1 MRKLRLDPYLLLLL
15 VLALP
20 VLAPLAA
27 PGYMFDA
34 HDGRHS
40 VFYVQMF
47 DASIR
52 DGALWPRWAMH
63 HTQGLGYPTFLIQAP
78 LGFYV
83 AEIFV
88 LLGASITTAVKL
100 AWLAGTLAGAWGIYR
115 LTVYWLG
122 DHAIADWRGVSAGE
136 TRLDGV
142 RLAAVAAGLLYTYF
156 PYHLVDLYVRAA
168 LADTLLLAWIPW
180 LIYVFDRLLMLG
192 SAPGWPRRL
201 GVAALVLA
209 GTLLTH
215 AFALLSIAPL
225 VVTLVIFRLA
235 QRWRQ
240 HGFPWHET
248 LLAGAGGALA
258 LLIYAIFLV
267 PLLVEGRY
275 LDQQVYVSGGYDYRD
290 HFVQVGQFLSPYWGF
305 GFSDDPAGANDGMP
319 FQLGLLQVV
328 LAIAG
333 LFTVRRAERARAEM
347 GYLLAVG
354 ISLVFLMSPLA
365 RPLWDAVPPLAV
377 IQFPWRLLAL
387 SGFVFSALGGL
398 VLWNL
403 LPSALPGVRPEGGLV
418 VMGALAVL
426 ASYPYI
432 QANLSPVEPWREDGR
447 AVYQFEREHPDM
459 FGYTMWVTQP
469 FTTTVLSAAYA
480 SPDYVEHHGDAPA
493 EGRIEITA
501 GEGTVTESYVGGSS
515 AGGVVEMTTPGTVR
529 VNVYYFPGWMVSV
542 DGQPVEPGIDPTF
555 AALSVDL
562 PAGEHRIDARFGE
575 TPVRSGAMVVSA
587 LALAVCLG
595 LVVWRGNG
603 RMRGMTG

>member
-20 VLAPLAA
+20 ALAPLAA

-83 AEIFV
+83 AEVFV
-88 LLGASITTAVKL
+88 LLGLSITMSVKL
-100 AWLAGTLAGAWGIYR
+100 AWLVGTLAGAWGIYR

-122 DHAIADWRGVSAGE
+122 DHAIAEWRAGGADGP
-136 TRLDGV
+136 RLDGV
-142 RLAAVAAGLLYTYF
+142 RLAAVASGLLYTYF

-168 LADTLLLAWIPW
+168 LADTLLLAWVPW
-180 LIYVFDRLLMLG
+180 LIYAFDRLLVLG

-225 VVTLVIFRLA
+225 VVTLVVFRLA
-235 QRWRQ
+235 QRWRRN
-240 HGFPWHET
+240 GFPWSET
-248 LLAGAGGALA
+248 LLACAGGALA

-275 LDQQVYVSGGYDYRD
+275 LNQQVYVSGGYDYRD

-305 GFSDDPAGANDGMP
+305 GYSDDPVGANDGMP
-319 FQLGLLQVV
+319 FQLGLVQVV
-328 LAIAG
+328 LAIVA

-347 GYLLAVG
+347 GYLLVVG
-354 ISLVFLMSPLA
+354 VGLLFVMSPLA

-398 VLWNL
+398 ALWNL

-418 VMGALAVL
+418 VMGALAML

-432 QANLSPVEPWREDGR
+432 QANLSPIEPWREDGR

-459 FGYTMWVTQP
+459 FGYTTWVTQP

-493 EGRIEITA
+493 DGRLEITA
-501 GEGTVTESYVGGSS
+501 GKGSVVESYVGGSS
-515 AGGVVEMTTPGTVR
+515 AGGVVAMQTPGTVR
-529 VNVYYFPGWMVSV
+529 INVYYFPGWMV
-542 DGQPVEPGIDPTF
+542 
-555 AALSVDL
+555 
-562 PAGEHRIDARFGE
+562 
-575 TPVRSGAMVVSA
+575 
-587 LALAVCLG
+587 
-595 LVVWRGNG
+595 
-603 RMRGMTG
+603 

>member
-20 VLAPLAA
+20 ALAPLAA

-47 DASIR
+47 EASIR

-88 LLGASITTAVKL
+88 LLGLSITMSVKM
-100 AWLAGTLAGAWGIYR
+100 AWLVGTLAGAWGIYR

-122 DHAIADWRGVSAGE
+122 DHAIAEWRPGGADGP
-136 TRLDGV
+136 RLDGV
-142 RLAAVAAGLLYTYF
+142 RLAAIAAGLLYTYF

-180 LIYVFDRLLMLG
+180 LIYVFDRLLVLG

-225 VVTLVIFRLA
+225 VVTLVVFRLA
-235 QRWRQ
+235 QRWRRN
-240 HGFPWHET
+240 GFPWSET
-248 LLAGAGGALA
+248 LLACAGGALA

-275 LDQQVYVSGGYDYRD
+275 LNQQVYVSGGYDYRD

-305 GFSDDPAGANDGMP
+305 GYSDDPVGANDGMP
-319 FQLGLLQVV
+319 FQLGLVQVV
-328 LAIAG
+328 LAIVA

-347 GYLLAVG
+347 GYLLVLGVG
-354 ISLVFLMSPLA
+354 LLFVMSPLA

-398 VLWNL
+398 ALWNL

-418 VMGALAVL
+418 VMGALAIL

-459 FGYTMWVTQP
+459 FGYTTWVTQP

-480 SPDYVEHHGDAPA
+480 LPDYVEHHGDAPA
-493 EGRIEITA
+493 QGRLEITA
-501 GEGTVTESYVGGSS
+501 GMGSVVESYVGGSS
-515 AGGVVEMTTPGTVR
+515 AGGVVNMQTPGTVR
-529 VNVYYFPGWMVSV
+529 INVYYFPGWMVSV

-555 AALSVDL
+555 AALSIDL

-587 LALAVCLG
+587 LALALCLG
-595 LVVWRGNG
+595 LVVWRGNEK
-603 RMRGMTG
+603 MRG

>member
-20 VLAPLAA
+20 ALAPLAA

-52 DGALWPRWAMH
+52 DSALWPRWAMH

-122 DHAIADWRGVSAGE
+122 DHAIADWRSDDADGV
-136 TRLDGV
+136 RLDGV

-192 SAPGWPRRL
+192 SAPGWPRRM
-201 GVAALVLA
+201 GIAALVLA

-225 VVTLVIFRLA
+225 VVTLVLFRLA
-235 QRWRQ
+235 QRWRH
-240 HGFPWHET
+240 HGFPWRET

-258 LLIYAIFLV
+258 LLIYAVFLV

-275 LDQQVYVSGGYDYRD
+275 LDQQVFVSGGYDYRD

-333 LFTVRRAERARAEM
+333 IFTVRRAERARAEM
-347 GYLLAVG
+347 FYLLTVG

-432 QANLSPVEPWREDGR
+432 QANLSPIEPWREDGR

-459 FGYTMWVTQP
+459 FGYTTWVTQP

-480 SPDYVEHHGDAPA
+480 SPGYVEHHGDAPA
-493 EGRIEITA
+493 EGRLEITA

-515 AGGVVEMTTPGTVR
+515 AGGVVEMATPGTVR

-555 AALSVDL
+555 AALSIDL

-587 LALAVCLG
+587 LALALCLG

-603 RMRGMTG
+603 EMRG

>member
-20 VLAPLAA
+20 ALAPLAA

-83 AEIFV
+83 AEVFV
-88 LLGASITTAVKL
+88 LLGLSITMSVKL
-100 AWLAGTLAGAWGIYR
+100 AWLVGTLAGAWGIYR

-122 DHAIADWRGVSAGE
+122 DHAIAEWRAGGADGP
-136 TRLDGV
+136 RLDGV
-142 RLAAVAAGLLYTYF
+142 RLAAVASGLLYTYF

-168 LADTLLLAWIPW
+168 LADTLLLAWVPW
-180 LIYVFDRLLMLG
+180 LIYAFDRLLVLG

-235 QRWRQ
+235 QRWRR
-240 HGFPWHET
+240 HGFPWRET

-275 LDQQVYVSGGYDYRD
+275 LNQQVYVSGGYDYRD

-305 GFSDDPAGANDGMP
+305 GYSDDPVGANDGMP
-319 FQLGLLQVV
+319 FQLGLVQVV
-328 LAIAG
+328 LAIVA

-347 GYLLAVG
+347 GYLLVVG
-354 ISLVFLMSPLA
+354 VGLLFVMSPLA

-398 VLWNL
+398 ALWNL

-418 VMGALAVL
+418 VMGALAML

-432 QANLSPVEPWREDGR
+432 QANLSSIEPWREDGR

-459 FGYTMWVTQP
+459 FGYTTWVTQP

-493 EGRIEITA
+493 QGRLEITA
-501 GEGTVTESYVGGSS
+501 GTGSVVESYVGGSS
-515 AGGVVEMTTPGTVR
+515 AGGVVNMQTPGTVR
-529 VNVYYFPGWMVSV
+529 INVYYFPGWMVSV

-555 AALSVDL
+555 AALSIDL

-587 LALAVCLG
+587 LALALCLG
-595 LVVWRGNG
+595 LVVWRGNEK
-603 RMRGMTG
+603 MRG

>member
-20 VLAPLAA
+20 ALAPLAA

-83 AEIFV
+83 AEVFV
-88 LLGASITTAVKL
+88 LLGLSITMSVKL
-100 AWLAGTLAGAWGIYR
+100 AWLVGTLAGAWGIYR

-122 DHAIADWRGVSAGE
+122 DHAIAEWRAGGADGP
-136 TRLDGV
+136 RLDGV
-142 RLAAVAAGLLYTYF
+142 RLAAVASGLLYTYF

-168 LADTLLLAWIPW
+168 LADTLLLAWVPW
-180 LIYVFDRLLMLG
+180 LIYAFDRLLVLG

-235 QRWRQ
+235 QRWRR
-240 HGFPWHET
+240 HGFPWRET

-275 LDQQVYVSGGYDYRD
+275 LNQQVYVSGGYDYRD

-305 GFSDDPAGANDGMP
+305 GYSDDPVGANDGMP
-319 FQLGLLQVV
+319 FQLGLVQVV
-328 LAIAG
+328 LAIVA

-347 GYLLAVG
+347 GYLLVVG
-354 ISLVFLMSPLA
+354 VGLLFVMSPLA

-398 VLWNL
+398 ALWNL

-418 VMGALAVL
+418 VMGALAML

-432 QANLSPVEPWREDGR
+432 QANLSSIEPWREDGR

-459 FGYTMWVTQP
+459 FGYTTWVTQP

-480 SPDYVEHHGDAPA
+480 LPDYVEHHGDAPA
-493 EGRIEITA
+493 QGRLEITA
-501 GEGTVTESYVGGSS
+501 GMGSVVESYVGGSS
-515 AGGVVEMTTPGTVR
+515 AGGVVNMQTPGTVR
-529 VNVYYFPGWMVSV
+529 INVYYFPGWMVSV

-555 AALSVDL
+555 AALSIDL

-575 TPVRSGAMVVSA
+575 TPVRSGAIVVSA
-587 LALAVCLG
+587 LTLALCLG
-595 LVVWRGNG
+595 LVVWRGNEK
-603 RMRGMTG
+603 MRG

>member
-20 VLAPLAA
+20 ALAPLAA

-83 AEIFV
+83 AEVFV
-88 LLGASITTAVKL
+88 LLGLSITMSVKL
-100 AWLAGTLAGAWGIYR
+100 AWLVGTLAGAWGIYR

-122 DHAIADWRGVSAGE
+122 DHAIAEWRAGGADGP
-136 TRLDGV
+136 RLDGV
-142 RLAAVAAGLLYTYF
+142 RLAAVASGLLYTYF

-168 LADTLLLAWIPW
+168 LADTLLLAWVPW
-180 LIYVFDRLLMLG
+180 LIYAFDRLLVLG

-235 QRWRQ
+235 QRWRR
-240 HGFPWHET
+240 HGFPWRET

-275 LDQQVYVSGGYDYRD
+275 LNQQVYVSGGYDYRD

-305 GFSDDPAGANDGMP
+305 GYSDDPVGANDGMP
-319 FQLGLLQVV
+319 FQLGLVQVV
-328 LAIAG
+328 LAIVA

-347 GYLLAVG
+347 GYLLVVG
-354 ISLVFLMSPLA
+354 VGLLFVMSPLA

-398 VLWNL
+398 ALWNL

-418 VMGALAVL
+418 VMGALAML

-432 QANLSPVEPWREDGR
+432 QANLSPIEPWREDGR

-459 FGYTMWVTQP
+459 FGYTTWVTQP

-493 EGRIEITA
+493 DGRLEITA
-501 GEGTVTESYVGGSS
+501 GEGSVVESYVGGSS
-515 AGGVVEMTTPGTVR
+515 AGGVVNMQTPGTVR
-529 VNVYYFPGWMVSV
+529 INVYYFPGWMVSV

-555 AALSVDL
+555 AALSIDL

-587 LALAVCLG
+587 LTLALCLG
-595 LVVWRGNG
+595 LVVWRGNEK
-603 RMRGMTG
+603 MRG

>member
-1 MRKLRLDPYLLLLL
+1 MRKLRVDPYLLLLL

-20 VLAPLAA
+20 ALAPLAA

-100 AWLAGTLAGAWGIYR
+100 AWLVGTLAGAWGIYR

-142 RLAAVAAGLLYTYF
+142 RLAAVTAGLLYTYF

-180 LIYVFDRLLMLG
+180 LIYVFDRLLVQG

-201 GVAALVLA
+201 GIAALVLA

-225 VVTLVIFRLA
+225 VVTLVLFRLA

-240 HGFPWHET
+240 HGFPWRET
-248 LLAGAGGALA
+248 LLAAAGGGLA
-258 LLIYAIFLV
+258 LLLYAIFLV

-275 LDQQVYVSGGYDYRD
+275 LDQQVFVSGGYDYRD
-290 HFVQVGQFLSPYWGF
+290 HFVQIGQFLSPYWGF
-305 GFSDDPAGANDGMP
+305 GYSDDPAGANDGMP
-319 FQLGLLQVV
+319 FQLGLVQVV
-328 LAIAG
+328 LAIVA

-347 GYLLAVG
+347 FYLLAVG
-354 ISLVFLMSPLA
+354 VGLVFLMSPLA

-403 LPSALPGVRPEGGLV
+403 LPSALPGVRPEGGLL
-418 VMGALAVL
+418 VMGALAIL

-432 QANLSPVEPWREDGR
+432 QANLSPIEPWREDGR

-459 FGYTMWVTQP
+459 FGYTTWVTQP

-480 SPDYVEHHGDAPA
+480 SPEYVEHHGDAPA
-493 EGRIEITA
+493 AGRLEITA

-515 AGGVVEMTTPGTVR
+515 AGGVVTMAAPGTVR
-529 VNVYYFPGWMVSV
+529 INVYYFPGWMVSV
-542 DGQPVEPGIDPTF
+542 DGQSVEPGIDPTF

-575 TPVRSGAMVVSA
+575 TPLRSGAMLVSAMA
-587 LALAVCLG
+587 LALCLG
-595 LVVWRGNG
+595 LVLWRGNG
-603 RMRGMTG
+603 EMRG

>member
-20 VLAPLAA
+20 ALAPLAA

-88 LLGASITTAVKL
+88 LLGLSITMSVKL
-100 AWLAGTLAGAWGIYR
+100 AWLVGTLAGAWGIYR

-122 DHAIADWRGVSAGE
+122 DHAIAEWRAGGADGP
-136 TRLDGV
+136 RLDGV
-142 RLAAVAAGLLYTYF
+142 RLAAVASGLLYTYF

-168 LADTLLLAWIPW
+168 LADTLLLAWVPW
-180 LIYVFDRLLMLG
+180 LIYVFDRLLVLG

-240 HGFPWHET
+240 HGFPWRET

-275 LDQQVYVSGGYDYRD
+275 LNQQVYVSGGYDYRD

-305 GFSDDPAGANDGMP
+305 GYSDDPVGANDGMP
-319 FQLGLLQVV
+319 FQLGLVQVV
-328 LAIAG
+328 LALVA
-333 LFTVRRAERARAEM
+333 LFTMRRAERARAEM
-347 GYLLAVG
+347 GYLLVLGVG
-354 ISLVFLMSPLA
+354 LLFVMSPLA

-398 VLWNL
+398 ALWNL

-418 VMGALAVL
+418 VMGALAIL

-459 FGYTMWVTQP
+459 FGYTTWVTQP

-493 EGRIEITA
+493 DGRLEITA
-501 GEGTVTESYVGGSS
+501 GTGSVVESYVGGSS
-515 AGGVVEMTTPGTVR
+515 AGGVVAMQTPGTVR
-529 VNVYYFPGWMVSV
+529 INVYYFPGWMVSV

-555 AALSVDL
+555 AALSIDL

-587 LALAVCLG
+587 LTLALCLG
-595 LVVWRGNG
+595 LVVWRGNEK
-603 RMRGMTG
+603 MRG